1 MGSDASI
8 QRLLSMFPTSYCTFE
23 VILLA
28 RFLYFLLFNVINTIA
43 LTYVLNDD
51 KERVAKSEEMRR
63 NQIDLTDLAGKIF
76 EKISGETIRTNSEI
90 VKKEY
95 VKIKNKTMKEMNLAL
110 MAAKTGKT
118 EEELKKK
125 NQSNW
130 MGKL

>member
-1 MGSDASI
+1 
-8 QRLLSMFPTSYCTFE
+8 MFPTSYCTFE

-118 EEELKKK
+118 GEELKKK